1 MPTYTSEREERAVME
16 TAEAE
21 RVETAEVLEENL
33 QPQEKL
39 SPSSINFLKRLV
51 KKRPE
56 RAAVAHKY
64 LSGKKDR
71 CIDSWLRPWTRMQG
85 LADRWQEKALFS
97 IVTRADNT
105 ILNCSRGAGKSEV
118 VSLSA
123 YLEAAVFGGLAV
135 AFSRSDRQAK
145 EEVFD
150 RVVYYH
156 RLHGLV
162 PEEKPPTTH
171 ELRLANGGRVL
182 SLPCS
187 EATVV
192 GKHQVSL
199 LIIDEAAKVPDLFYA
214 RVAPMISIPR
224 RGLDGSVAG
233 AGRLVILSTPFG
245 KRGFFYRE
253 WTGETG
259 NQWRRY
265 SATWKDCQRI
275 TLETVET
282 YRRSHGDRMAE
293 QEYGWNCDQC
303 KFQAT
308 QGAFFDV
315 DLMQSLVSD
324 DVVAPD
330 WW

>member
-1 MPTYTSEREERAVME
+1 MPG
-16 TAEAE
+16 
-21 RVETAEVLEENL
+21 
-33 QPQEKL
+33 Q
-39 SPSSINFLKRLV
+39 
-51 KKRPE
+51 
-56 RAAVAHKY
+56 
-64 LSGKKDR
+64 
-71 CIDSWLRPWTRMQG
+71 
-85 LADRWQEKALFS
+85 ADEWQKKALFS
-97 IVTRADNT
+97 IVTAAENT
-105 ILNCSRGAGKSEV
+105 AMNCSRGAGKSEV
-118 VSLSA
+118 ASISCYV
-123 YLEAAVFGGLAV
+123 EAAVFGGLAV

-156 RLHGLV
+156 RQHGLV

-224 RGLDGSVAG
+224 RGPDGLTQG

-253 WTGETG
+253 WTGETK
-259 NQWRRY
+259 NPWKRY
-265 SATWKDCQRI
+265 SATWKDCERI

-282 YRRSHGDRMAE
+282 YRRSHGDSMAE
-293 QEYGWNCDQC
+293 QEYGWNCDEC

-308 QGAFFDV
+308 TNSFFDV

-324 DVVAPD
+324 DGTVVPD